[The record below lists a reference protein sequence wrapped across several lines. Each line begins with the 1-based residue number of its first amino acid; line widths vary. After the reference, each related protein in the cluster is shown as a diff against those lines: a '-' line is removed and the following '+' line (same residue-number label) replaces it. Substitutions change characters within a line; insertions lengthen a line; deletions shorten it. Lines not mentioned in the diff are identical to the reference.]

1 MKKGELDKKGRPTV
15 SMNKMQ
21 NGIVC
26 LVFLIMSTPSP
37 AHAQAEWK
45 GTVVKEGDV
54 TIVRN
59 PKEPLYKTPVLKLK
73 EDLSLGGPEARGDYA
88 FGNGIRFVV
97 DEEASIYVLDTQ
109 DAHIKVF
116 DKTGNYVRTIGRKGQ
131 GPGELDSP
139 WTLTVNRV
147 AGELAVL
154 QLARRISFFKTD
166 GTFLRHQSINDSSTA
181 KFDSRGNI
189 YILEQVR
196 SKNGEWSYEVKKLS
210 MFGFV
215 LGVLASSPGQGYSG
229 KINPFFAANVFQVD
243 KSGNLVY
250 GDPRTY
256 ELLLFSASE
265 GKPYK
270 KITRDYDPVAVSDE
284 DKAEELKKTPP
295 EVQASLVF
303 PKYYPAYEQ
312 FFLSDLGHVFVK
324 TWEKTKDGKRL
335 YDIFDAEGRFISRVP
350 LKPSGIE
357 ILNGKYYA
365 LEEDEDGYQYV
376 KRYAVSWNIK

>member
-1 MKKGELDKKGRPTV
+1 MK
-15 SMNKMQ
+15 

-26 LVFLIMSTPSP
+26 LAFLIMSTPSP
-37 AHAQAEWK
+37 ARSQAEWK

-54 TIVRN
+54 TIVKN
-59 PKEPLYKTPVLKLK
+59 PKEPLYKTPVLELK

-116 DKTGNYVRTIGRKGQ
+116 DKTGKCVRTIGRKGQ

-139 WTLTVNRV
+139 WTLSVNRV

-154 QLARRISFFKTD
+154 QLTRRISFFKTD
-166 GTFLRHQSINDSSTA
+166 GTFLRHQSINDSSGA

-189 YILEQVR
+189 YTREHVR

-312 FFLSDLGHVFVK
+312 FFLTDLGHVIVK
-324 TWEKTKDGKRL
+324 TWEKTNDGKRL
-335 YDIFDAEGRFISRVP
+335 YDIFDAEGRFINRIP

-365 LEEDEDGYQYV
+365 LEEDKDGYQYV
-376 KRYAVSWNIK
+376 KRYAASWNIK